1 MSLSLDF
8 SGLLEQAGTLIN
20 GLFPLFIVPLGIT
33 LGMALLGRIFAEIR
47 KAI

>member
-8 SGLLEQAGTLIN
+8 TQMLNQAGTIIN

-33 LGMALLGRIFAEIR
+33 LGMSLLGRIFAEIR
-47 KAI
+47 RAI

>member
-8 SGLLEQAGTLIN
+8 STMLEQAGTIIN

-33 LGMALLGRIFAEIR
+33 LGMSLLGRIFAEIR
-47 KAI
+47 RAI

>member
-1 MSLSLDF
+1 MSLSLNFD
-8 SGLLEQAGTLIN
+8 GLLAQAGTIIN
-20 GLFPLFIVPLGIT
+20 GLFPLFLVPLGIT

>member
-8 SGLLEQAGTLIN
+8 SQMLAQAGTIIN

-33 LGMALLGRIFAEIR
+33 LGMSLLGRIFAEIR
-47 KAI
+47 RAI

>member
-8 SGLLEQAGTLIN
+8 SQMLNQAGTIIN

-33 LGMALLGRIFAEIR
+33 LGMSLLGRIFAEIR
-47 KAI
+47 RAI

>member
-8 SGLLEQAGTLIN
+8 SSMLTQAGTIIN

-33 LGMALLGRIFAEIR
+33 LGMSLLGRIFAEIR
-47 KAI
+47 RAI